1 MNPYY
6 LDLMEVRR
14 VVIMINSSGFK
25 TQRLLILSITFVVIL
40 IVVGIYSGVYHSNHI
55 EQTSISVC
63 LNEDTRNI
71 FEEQYEK
78 KSFSKH
84 YVYEESTAYNAD
96 LVFTSDINLIDTKQN
111 YSVVAYSPLVIC
123 LKDTNDLNSS
133 LKSKTKQGF
142 LTCNDTKI
150 RNTSSDE
157 VNCDFKKVINAVLNG
172 QDWSDLGGTDQKITI
187 YCPISDTAEGK
198 LFYEFLLI
206 TINDGK
212 YPTSNMDE
220 IKEIADQFLDSQNVI
235 QTDVASKINK
245 LGSSLEYGDMYI
257 LFESSL
263 LSSANLSADI
273 CVTYPEVTV
282 VKQLYLQYRNTEIE
296 EGVSKQFDKRIPL
309 EGSLSSRLIYK
320 EFYRT
325 KSHTSVYY
333 SDQNGKYFNTQDGF
347 NYYDLNN

>member
-1 MNPYY
+1 
-6 LDLMEVRR
+6 
-14 VVIMINSSGFK
+14 MINSSNFK
-25 TQRLLILSITFVVIL
+25 TQRMWLLSIIFVVML
-40 IVVGIYSGVYHSNHI
+40 IMVGIYSGVYHANHI
-55 EQTSISVC
+55 KQTSISVC

-84 YVYEESTAYNAD
+84 YVYEEATAYNAD
-96 LVFTSDINLIDTKQN
+96 LVFTSDINSIDTKQN
-111 YSVVAYSPLVIC
+111 YSVEAYSPLVIC

-142 LTCNDTKI
+142 LTCKDKKI
-150 RNTSSDE
+150 RNATSDE
-157 VNCDFKKVINAVLNG
+157 VNCDFKRVINAVLNG

-187 YCPISDTAEGK
+187 YCPISDTMEGR

-212 YPTSNMDE
+212 YPTSNVDE
-220 IKEIADQFLDSQNVI
+220 IKEMADQFLASPNII

-263 LSSANLSADI
+263 LASADSSADI

-282 VKQLYLQYRNTEIE
+282 VKQLYLQYRNSEIE
-296 EGVSKQFDKRIPL
+296 EGVSKQFDKGSFLTGPL
-309 EGSLSSRLIYK
+309 LTELHCDRR
-320 EFYRT
+320 YRT
-325 KSHTSVYY
+325 KSNTSVYY
-333 SDQNGKYFNTQDGF
+333 SGNGDKYFNTQDGF